1 LSARSTRG
9 GTRTAHLSLAFIQT
23 ATLFTLVA
31 LVLVAC
37 GGGGGGG
44 GATKT
49 ATNGTIEVK
58 AYDTPRFDV
67 ETIKASPGA
76 LTITLRDEGNG
87 AHNFA
92 IKDKDFKLEVDSGKR
107 VATGTVTLPPGTYE
121 FECTI
126 PGHAAQGMKG
136 KIVVA

>member
-9 GTRTAHLSLAFIQT
+9 GTRTAYLSLAFIRT
-23 ATLFTLVA
+23 AALFTLVA

-76 LTITLRDEGNG
+76 LKVTLREEGSG
-87 AHNFA
+87 AHNFT
-92 IKDKDFKLEVDSGKR
+92 IKDKDFQLKVDSGRR
-107 VATGTVTLPPGTYE
+107 VASGTITLPAGTYK